1 MSDFQANKALI
12 SEYYAELD
20 KARGAAIAATLKRYT
35 ADDYLWRGMHPFN
48 EQRGAGA
55 VAEVF
60 WTPFRRAFAPL
71 QRRQDVFM
79 AGGNDV
85 DGGKTEWVCSMGH
98 LMGLFDRD
106 WLGIPPTGKMAFLRY
121 VEFNRVT
128 DGKIGETALF
138 CDIISVMK
146 QAGVE
151 ALPPPTG
158 AFFITPGPRTH
169 DGLLFEPQD
178 PAESAKTMALIN
190 RMIDDLVASSLE
202 SPTEELA
209 DTWHDDMIWF
219 GPAAIGASYTQE
231 RYQKQHQGPFADG
244 LADIVFNGHLCRFAE
259 GRYGGFFG
267 WPNLSMTPRGGFL
280 GMSAVDKRADM
291 RVVDIYRREG
301 GKLAENWI
309 FIDLLYFLAQQG
321 LDVLKRARTLRP
333 GKYERLP

>member
-1 MSDFQANKALI
+1 M
-12 SEYYAELD
+12 
-20 KARGAAIAATLKRYT
+20 
-35 ADDYLWRGMHPFN
+35 
-48 EQRGAGA
+48 
-55 VAEVF
+55 
-60 WTPFRRAFAPL
+60 
-71 QRRQDVFM
+71 
-79 AGGNDV
+79 
-85 DGGKTEWVCSMGH
+85 
-98 LMGLFDRD
+98 
-106 WLGIPPTGKMAFLRY
+106 
-121 VEFNRVT
+121 
-128 DGKIGETALF
+128 
-138 CDIISVMK
+138 
-146 QAGVE
+146 E

-280 GMSAVDKRADM
+280 GMPAVDKRADM
-291 RVVDIYRREG
+291 RG
-301 GKLAENWI
+301 G
-309 FIDLLYFLAQQG
+309 
-321 LDVLKRARTLRP
+321 
-333 GKYERLP
+333 